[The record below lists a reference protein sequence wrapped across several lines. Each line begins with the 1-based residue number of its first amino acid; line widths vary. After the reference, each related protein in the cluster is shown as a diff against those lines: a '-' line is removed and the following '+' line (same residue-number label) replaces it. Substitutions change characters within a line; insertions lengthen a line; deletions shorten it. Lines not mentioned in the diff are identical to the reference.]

1 MIVSKNRHFPLHY
14 MYLFIFCFFIYVKPD
29 SIVQIP
35 FENDCSV
42 SIDINMLVQQTTTLK
57 WKLYIA
63 SVLSDFFDGKS

>member
-1 MIVSKNRHFPLHY
+1 MFFL
-14 MYLFIFCFFIYVKPD
+14 YLFIFCFFIYVKPD

-42 SIDINMLVQQTTTLK
+42 NIDINMLVQQTTTLK